1 MSVGI
6 PRPSP
11 ILSSSR
17 PSIDLPACS
26 QSLVVRHLQIKTQ
39 APILVQ

>member
-1 MSVGI
+1 MNLGVPKSG
-6 PRPSP
+6 P
-11 ILSSSR
+11 ILSSSG

-39 APILVQ
+39 TFTLVQ